1 MKSSICLK
9 RYTKFDEEVTIF
21 DRWVSKP
28 NHRVVALVFSSIDR
42 IGFTSRLKNAGLDA
56 SEEHDSD
63 AHIIVLD
70 PDTLVLYTR
79 STSLLHS
86 VVVCIGPDRLWRT
99 VLGLNATNFDK
110 DDDMGPFPCEKPER
124 SKAFFEL
131 LDGSC
136 KTCMLMEWQSGCDDD
151 IGAQLVEFINAQR
164 RTAPVPA
171 SENPERNAIR
181 LLKKA
186 FSMRD
191 EIDATENDTDYE
203 TIKRVADISTTMI
216 RRAGEVVFKTYGS
229 EGMWPFVQ
237 KHVPRKRYP
246 DVDLIWDGIGDWVA

>member
-1 MKSSICLK
+1 MKSSVCLK
-9 RYTKFDEEVTIF
+9 RYTNIDEEVTIF

-28 NHRVVALVFSSIDR
+28 NHRVVALVFSYIDR
-42 IGFTSRLKNAGLDA
+42 IGFTSRLKNAGFDA
-56 SEEHDSD
+56 SEDHDSD
-63 AHIIVLD
+63 AHIVVLD
-70 PDTLVLYTR
+70 PDTLVLYMR

-86 VVVCIGPDRLWRT
+86 VVVCIGPERLWRT

-136 KTCMLMEWQSGCDDD
+136 KTCILMEWQSGSDDD

-164 RTAPVPA
+164 RTVPA
-171 SENPERNAIR
+171 SEISESIDFAIR

-191 EIDATENDTDYE
+191 KIDATENDTDYE
-203 TIKRVADISTTMI
+203 TIKRVVDISTEMI
-216 RRAGEVVFKTYGS
+216 RRAGGVVFKTYGN

-237 KHVPRKRYP
+237 KHVPRKRYT
-246 DVDLIWDGIGDWVA
+246 DVNLIWDGIGDWVA